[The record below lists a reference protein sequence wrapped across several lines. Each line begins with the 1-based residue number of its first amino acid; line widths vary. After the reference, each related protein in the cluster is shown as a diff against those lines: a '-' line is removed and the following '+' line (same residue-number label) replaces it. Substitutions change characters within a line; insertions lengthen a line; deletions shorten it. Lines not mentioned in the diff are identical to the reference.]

1 MNCLGF
7 IRCFVLYAV
16 IPSAVVC
23 SCCLRDPEPCK
34 CVGRLY
40 LGMLYRTCDMKVSL
54 MALRLTIL
62 PKFTSYFLS
71 VDDQVPLM
79 NDYYTLVS
87 FITFYPAPIVNGTIQ
102 ILLVSLQINIPTE
115 RLITGVVND
124 LMANFEWEETTPPLY
139 QLRSSKFDELQTGY
153 AKQTLMLNLF
163 LVAQKQRKSAV
174 DYLKKISGN
183 ETTIKTYAELEELLQ
198 TDQAV
203 ATMRLRIIREQGGI
217 SERFDAD
224 ELDHF
229 KNVIQEHVHLKDPL
243 SNSSGHGSSA
253 NEHSGENV

>member
-7 IRCFVLYAV
+7 ILCFVLYAM
-16 IPSAVVC
+16 IPSTVVC

-54 MALRLTIL
+54 MALRLSIL
-62 PKFTSYFLS
+62 QKFTSYFLS

-87 FITFYPAPIVNGTIQ
+87 FITFYPAPIVNGKIQ

-124 LMANFEWEETTPPLY
+124 LMANFEW
-139 QLRSSKFDELQTGY
+139 KH
-153 AKQTLMLNLF
+153 
-163 LVAQKQRKSAV
+163 RKSEV